1 MVCGR
6 LASCNSR
13 SSYLNRSSLKIIEL
27 ITYIAVATDELMS
40 RTIRIREQVVERVLM
55 EEYKEYQK
63 DLCCVFVA
71 YNRVPR
77 DKVRKSGVAE
87 IYARMLLD

>member
-1 MVCGR
+1 M
-6 LASCNSR
+6 NS
-13 SSYLNRSSLKIIEL
+13 SSLKIIEL

-40 RTIRIREQVVERVLM
+40 HTIRIREQVVERVLM
-55 EEYKEYQK
+55 KYKEYQK

-77 DKVRKSGVAE
+77 EKVRKSGVAE
-87 IYARMLLD
+87 IYVRMLLDLYEDMTAARCRV